1 MNQKFVRACKNNDLK
16 GVSDC
21 LSRGVD
27 VNTVSED
34 GRWSGLTIAAEKNYP
49 ELLEILLSHP
59 DIKLN
64 DYSIRGN
71 LGLMRLVEWTGTRV
85 REENRLL
92 CTWH

>member
-1 MNQKFVRACKNNDLK
+1 MTSFSYLAECHDNNLAGVR
-16 GVSDC
+16 VS

-27 VNTVSED
+27 VNTVSE
-34 GRWSGLTIAAEKNYP
+34 GGYWSGLTIAAEKNYP

-71 LGLMRLVEWTGTRV
+71 LGLMRLTE
-85 REENRLL
+85 
-92 CTWH
+92 